1 MQDCKANIAKP
12 DDNINNMK
20 KKRTPD
26 ERKNTTEGNVQ
37 CHHHKYENENIQCTE
52 CIQIYQHI
60 RQWCASR
67 RHNSQPIGL
76 FVLPGVFSSTT
87 LPATSELVSS
97 MLSHSIWLV
106 SVGWSVTTFSTSTG
120 WGSNSVSQL
129 QSSLLVLLLLI
140 LGTGVFSML
149 TLTFRH
155 SPDHTWSSRQV
166 YNHCQHHKE

>member
-1 MQDCKANIAKP
+1 M
-12 DDNINNMK
+12 
-20 KKRTPD
+20 
-26 ERKNTTEGNVQ
+26 TEVNGQCRRQCGNVSNQ
-37 CHHHKYENENIQCTE
+37 FNK
-52 CIQIYQHI
+52 CIQNCQHI
-60 RQWCASR
+60 RQWCARR

-76 FVLPGVFSSTT
+76 FVFWGVFSSTT
-87 LPATSELVSS
+87 LPATSELVSP
-97 MLSHSIWLV
+97 MLSLSIWLV
-106 SVGWSVTTFSTSTG
+106 SVGWSLTTFSTSTG